1 MKQSRFSLSCGVWL
15 LALLMVNPSLQAA
28 KKKRAVSKKEPAK
41 AVVLMKDEHLR
52 DKIDQEI
59 ADLRNDVY
67 SRATWAALQ
76 KVKQEADDTA
86 GALKLVMFL
95 GVGVGLLVGCVATVL
110 VANRTRRSDDT
121 LKFT

>member
-121 LKFT
+121 LKF

>member
-1 MKQSRFSLSCGVWL
+1 MKQSRLSLSCVWL

-28 KKKRAVSKKEPAK
+28 KKKRAVAKKEPAK
-41 AVVLMKDEHLR
+41 AIVLMKDDHLR

-59 ADLRNDVY
+59 ADLRTDVY

-86 GALKLVMFL
+86 SYIKLVTFIGGGL
-95 GVGVGLLVGCVATVL
+95 GFVFCCV
-110 VANRTRRSDDT
+110 VAW
-121 LKFT
+121 LGA